1 MNIIKI
7 KLTIH
12 ENCIRDITVKIKYFS
27 VWMLYVEK

>member
-12 ENCIRDITVKIKYFS
+12 ENCIRDITIKIKYFS
-27 VWMLYVEK
+27 ECFYVIK

>member
-12 ENCIRDITVKIKYFS
+12 ENCIRDITVKIKYFFECF
-27 VWMLYVEK
+27 YVAK